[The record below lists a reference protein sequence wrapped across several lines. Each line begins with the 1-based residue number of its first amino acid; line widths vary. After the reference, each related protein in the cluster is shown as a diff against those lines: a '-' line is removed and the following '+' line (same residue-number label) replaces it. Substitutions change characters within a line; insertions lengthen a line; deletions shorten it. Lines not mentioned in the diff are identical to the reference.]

1 MELRKYFYKSY
12 HSKPRKKLKQI
23 LDDDLFFKRSL
34 ILKMALNKNIKI
46 NTNYRIERIK
56 TEKNISNSKK
66 DDIADDSFENKRY
79 EEIQRKKNLLIE
91 LENILEN
98 NARKTE
104 KFVESFKGLKEEN
117 HLFITGYD
125 DIKIP
130 VEERIKKFIINT
142 MKLFQENDIEI
153 NFNSKSNKINNN
165 NLKES
170 NLDDLND
177 LWAQNKAAVKL
188 FKQCPLTLKDEKAIY
203 FYYISNYLG
212 EKLNVNEHKY
222 IKYMNQIKDY
232 LDDIKNDKTTE
243 IPLIKKERKNTKHR
257 SNTFSEKKLMK
268 KNIEQL
274 KKQNLIQKKKIPFNH
289 VESSKIILDATH
301 KLKNKK
307 SNKNNKNKNNEINYG
322 CKINKSL
329 DIISFNDSKIDSK
342 NKSASRNNINSTQE
356 LPSKDIVN
364 LPAISNYENKINYTN
379 IYNLYKSNINNKKSY
394 ISCKTP
400 KNYNLSHIRNNIN
413 MKNQIYL
420 NTCNNKNNKNNNHK
434 QIEELKTEVDLNKC
448 KSTKKFNYTFN
459 SYNKNSFQDT
469 NYSSKRM
476 PSQNLSNIK
485 KNALSKKNI
494 KNQINNFESLLS
506 RNANKRSTM
515 NLVRYINDIKLN
527 DRKNNII
534 DMLKIRKS
542 KIHNTKSSKHF
553 EQLKIIEE
561 KEKSLSPIKR
571 KSDNYILINLYEKAK
586 KNNNLL
592 KDKNLNEINEYLKG
606 KGLNNNDIL
615 KGMEFN
621 SDNAFVNLK
630 SQTNKLNIEA
640 KTKAFFHGIIP
651 YERKKKL
658 EQLKDLNIKINQI
671 ERDYIKTLIDKDLKF
686 KK

>member
-12 HSKPRKKLKQI
+12 HSKPKKKLKKI

-66 DDIADDSFENKRY
+66 DDITDDSFENKRY

-104 KFVESFKGLKEEN
+104 KFVESFKDLKEEN
-117 HLFITGYD
+117 HKFITGYD

-142 MKLFQENDIEI
+142 MKIFQDNDIEI
-153 NFNSKSNKINNN
+153 NFMSKSNKN

-170 NLDDLND
+170 NIDELND
-177 LWAQNKAAVKL
+177 LWAQNRAAVKL
-188 FKQCPLTLKDEKAIY
+188 FKQCPLTLKDEKSIY

-222 IKYMNQIKDY
+222 IKYMNQIKEY

-243 IPLIKKERKNTKHR
+243 IPLLKKERENTKHR

-268 KNIEQL
+268 KNIEQSQ
-274 KKQNLIQKKKIPFNH
+274 KQSLIQKKKIPFNH
-289 VESSKIILDATH
+289 VESSKIILDVTH

-307 SNKNNKNKNNEINYG
+307 NNKNNKNKNNEINYG
-322 CKINKSL
+322 SKINKSL
-329 DIISFNDSKIDSK
+329 DIISFNHSKIDSK

-356 LPSKDIVN
+356 LPSKDTVN
-364 LPAISNYENKINYTN
+364 LPAISNYENKINFTN
-379 IYNLYKSNINNKKSY
+379 IYNLYKNNVNNKIND

-413 MKNQIYL
+413 MKNQVYL
-420 NTCNNKNNKNNNHK
+420 NTCNNKNNNYK

-459 SYNKNSFQDT
+459 NYNKNSFQDT
-469 NYSSKRM
+469 NYSSKRI

-485 KNALSKKNI
+485 KNTLSKKSI
-494 KNQINNFESLLS
+494 KKQINNFENLLS

-534 DMLKIRKS
+534 DMLKIKES
-542 KIHNTKSSKHF
+542 KIHNTKSSKHLD
-553 EQLKIIEE
+553 QLKIIEE
-561 KEKSLSPIKR
+561 KEKPLSPIKR

-621 SDNAFVNLK
+621 SDDAFVNLK

-651 YERKKKL
+651 NERKKKL
-658 EQLKDLNIKINQI
+658 DQLNDLNIKINQI

>member
-66 DDIADDSFENKRY
+66 DDNNDDSFENKRY

-104 KFVESFKGLKEEN
+104 KFVESFKDLKEEN
-117 HLFITGYD
+117 HKFITGYD

-142 MKLFQENDIEI
+142 MKIFLDNDIEI
-153 NFNSKSNKINNN
+153 NFMSKSNRNN

-170 NLDDLND
+170 NLDELND
-177 LWAQNKAAVKL
+177 LWAQNRAAVKL

-222 IKYMNQIKDY
+222 IKYMNQIKEY
-232 LDDIKNDKTTE
+232 LDNIKNGKTTE
-243 IPLIKKERKNTKHR
+243 IPLLKKERENAKHR
-257 SNTFSEKKLMK
+257 SNTFSEKKLK
-268 KNIEQL
+268 KKIIEQSQ
-274 KKQNLIQKKKIPFNH
+274 KQNLIQKRKIPFNH
-289 VESSKIILDATH
+289 VESRKIILDVTH

-307 SNKNNKNKNNEINYG
+307 NNKNNKNKNNEINYG
-322 CKINKSL
+322 SKINKSL

-356 LPSKDIVN
+356 LPSKDTVN
-364 LPAISNYENKINYTN
+364 LPAISNYENKINFTN
-379 IYNLYKSNINNKKSY
+379 IYNLYKNNVNNKISD

-400 KNYNLSHIRNNIN
+400 KNYNLSYIRNNIN
-413 MKNQIYL
+413 MKNQVYL
-420 NTCNNKNNKNNNHK
+420 NTCNNKNNNYK

-459 SYNKNSFQDT
+459 NYNKNSFQDT
-469 NYSSKRM
+469 NYSSKRI

-485 KNALSKKNI
+485 KNTLSKKSI
-494 KNQINNFESLLS
+494 KKRMNDFENLLS

-534 DMLKIRKS
+534 DMLKIRES
-542 KIHNTKSSKHF
+542 KMHNTKSSKHLD
-553 EQLKIIEE
+553 QLKIIEE
-561 KEKSLSPIKR
+561 KEKPLSPIKR

-621 SDNAFVNLK
+621 SDDAFVNLK

-651 YERKKKL
+651 NERKKKL
-658 EQLKDLNIKINQI
+658 DQLNDLNIKINQI

>member
-12 HSKPRKKLKQI
+12 HSKPKRKLKKI

-56 TEKNISNSKK
+56 TEKNILNSKK
-66 DDIADDSFENKRY
+66 NDNTDDSFENKRY

-104 KFVESFKGLKEEN
+104 KFVESFKDLKEEN
-117 HLFITGYD
+117 HKFITGYD

-142 MKLFQENDIEI
+142 MKLFQDNDIEI
-153 NFNSKSNKINNN
+153 NFMSKSKKKNINN

-177 LWAQNKAAVKL
+177 LWAQNRAAVKL
-188 FKQCPLTLKDEKAIY
+188 FKQCPLTLKDEKDIY

-232 LDDIKNDKTTE
+232 LDDIKNDKAPE
-243 IPLIKKERKNTKHR
+243 IPLLIKERKNTKYR
-257 SNTFSEKKLMK
+257 SNIFSEKKLMK
-268 KNIEQL
+268 KNIEQS
-274 KKQNLIQKKKIPFNH
+274 KKKNLIQKKKIPFNY
-289 VESSKIILDATH
+289 VESSKINLDVTH

-307 SNKNNKNKNNEINYG
+307 NNKNNKNKNNEVNYG
-322 CKINKSL
+322 SKINKSL
-329 DIISFNDSKIDSK
+329 DINSFNDSKIDSK
-342 NKSASRNNINSTQE
+342 NRSASRNNINSTQE
-356 LPSKDIVN
+356 FPSRDTLN
-364 LPAISNYENKINYTN
+364 LPAISNNENKINFTN
-379 IYNLYKSNINNKKSY
+379 IYNLYKNNVSNKISD

-400 KNYNLSHIRNNIN
+400 KNISLSHKHNNIN
-413 MKNQIYL
+413 MKKQIYL
-420 NTCNNKNNKNNNHK
+420 NTCNNKNNNFKK
-434 QIEELKTEVDLNKC
+434 LEELKTEVDLNKC

-459 SYNKNSFQDT
+459 NYNKNSFQDT
-469 NYSSKRM
+469 NYTSKRM

-485 KNALSKKNI
+485 KNTLSKKNI
-494 KNQINNFESLLS
+494 KKQVNNFENLLS
-506 RNANKRSTM
+506 RNTNKRSTI

-534 DMLKIRKS
+534 DMLKIRES
-542 KIHNTKSSKHF
+542 KIHNTKSSKHLD
-553 EQLKIIEE
+553 QLTIIEE
-561 KEKSLSPIKR
+561 KEKPLSPIKR

-592 KDKNLNEINEYLKG
+592 KDKNLNEINEYLKV

-621 SDNAFVNLK
+621 SENAFVNLK
-630 SQTNKLNIEA
+630 SQTNKLNLEA